1 MKLAVCVKHVPAGHL
16 RFDEGSGLLDRSG
29 PGELNTTD
37 KNAIEEALRLKEGA
51 GGEVVVVSM
60 GPEAATE
67 SLRTALGMGADRAVL
82 VCDPSARGADLV
94 GTSRALAAALAREAP
109 DVVLF
114 GQQTSDGGG
123 ALLWGAVAELL
134 GTPCISQATGIT
146 VEGTGLRVERE
157 TESGSEVVDAS
168 LPVVVA
174 VTDAIN
180 EPRYTSLK
188 GMMAA
193 KKKPLDVVSL
203 ADLAL
208 SDGDMEPG
216 TTVLRF
222 SAPPARA
229 NSVKIEDEAG
239 AAQAI
244 VDFLVGKQLV

>member
-16 RFDEGSGLLDRSG
+16 RFDEGPRLLDRSG
-29 PGELNTTD
+29 PGELNSSD
-37 KNAIEEALRLKEGA
+37 KNAIEEALRVKERD
-51 GGEVVVVSM
+51 GGEVVVVTM

-82 VCDPSARGADLV
+82 VSDPAARGADLV
-94 GTSRALAAALAREAP
+94 GTSKVLAAALAREAA

-123 ALLWGAVAELL
+123 ALLWAAVAELL
-134 GTPCISQATGIT
+134 GAPCVSQATSIALAGA
-146 VEGTGLRVERE
+146 GLRVARE
-157 TESGSEVVDAS
+157 TESGTDVVEVS
-168 LPVVVA
+168 LPALVA
-174 VTDAIN
+174 VSDAIN

-193 KKKPLDVVSL
+193 KKKPLDV
-203 ADLAL
+203 LAL
-208 SDGDMEPG
+208 GDLGLSAGDVAPL

-222 SAPPARA
+222 GPPPARA
-229 NSVKIEDEAG
+229 NSVTVDDEAG

-244 VDFLVGKQLV
+244 VEFLADKQLL